1 MTFISAL
8 LEIPVR
14 TGKQKSPDTVFHVS
28 GDLWLTAVLL
38 MICFRMQEI
47 RRREKRHDVPVLEFW
62 PLREGQRRKANLPSV
77 SPPARST
84 GGFSSRPTAGLFPRP
99 VASVSAGLAPP
110 PPVRRDSAN
119 VQHSYLARYIPRMR
133 YIYHEVGVG
142 GAPKRAAVF
151 MAVVMAVSSIITR
164 AQIQPPRQASEHFL
178 IEQLRPTAAA
188 FLPSKY

>member
-1 MTFISAL
+1 
-8 LEIPVR
+8 
-14 TGKQKSPDTVFHVS
+14 
-28 GDLWLTAVLL
+28 

-47 RRREKRHDVPVLEFW
+47 CRREKRHDVPVLEFW

-84 GGFSSRPTAGLFPRP
+84 GGLSSRPTAGLFPRP

-110 PPVRRDSAN
+110 PPVHRDSAN
-119 VQHSYLARYIPRMR
+119 FQHSCLARYIPRMR

-151 MAVVMAVSSIITR
+151 MAVVMAVSSTITR
-164 AQIQPPRQASEHFL
+164 AQIQPPRHASGHFPHRAAKANSSSL
-178 IEQLRPTAAA
+178 SAIQILRYA
-188 FLPSKY
+188 